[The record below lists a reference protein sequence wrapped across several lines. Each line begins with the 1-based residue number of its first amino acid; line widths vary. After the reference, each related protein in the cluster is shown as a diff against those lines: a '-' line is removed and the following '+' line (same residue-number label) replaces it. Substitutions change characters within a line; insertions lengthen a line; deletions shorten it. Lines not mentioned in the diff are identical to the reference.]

1 MAVILTLSIH
11 RRHLHQNDD
20 APPQLPLYDSACGP
34 PVWLSTHSRNRTP
47 NPITFFPLPTNGS
60 GAIQIILTFTTCI
73 RPPLFRS
80 NRDLESCLLCHPSS
94 IFSFFFLSSLPLELS
109 ATIETEEG
117 YHILLAHDLYPLL
130 AICLIFQGN
139 PPGSRIRSL
148 GRSMVRLQPFRQL
161 VIHETCRPC
170 HVIPCSRTSPHHIR
184 LHEGHE
190 RSAGEARE
198 YLL

>member
-1 MAVILTLSIH
+1 MTMGRLSYPSMTRHAGGRLHLLGMALNAFTESNAQCDHI
-11 RRHLHQNDD
+11 
-20 APPQLPLYDSACGP
+20 
-34 PVWLSTHSRNRTP
+34 
-47 NPITFFPLPTNGS
+47 LPTS
-60 GAIQIILTFTTCI
+60 HKRGAIQIILTFTTCA
-73 RPPLFRS
+73 RPPPLRS

-94 IFSFFFLSSLPLELS
+94 IFSFFFFSSLLLELS

-148 GRSMVRLQPFRQL
+148 GRSMVRLQPFRGL

-170 HVIPCSRTSPHHIR
+170 HVVPCSRTSPRHIR